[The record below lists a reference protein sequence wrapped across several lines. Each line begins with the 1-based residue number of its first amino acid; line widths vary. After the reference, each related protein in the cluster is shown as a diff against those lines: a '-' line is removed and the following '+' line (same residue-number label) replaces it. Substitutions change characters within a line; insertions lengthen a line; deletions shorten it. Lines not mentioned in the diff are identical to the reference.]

1 MKDITQLDM
10 NYDIR
15 RFRDASAT
23 SELPGFWLFYSLDN
37 GATWTIVSA
46 LNPRLVGGEVTVPN
60 SVGVTPV
67 RNKPIILRA
76 PWAVGATALFRWV
89 DDNATVT
96 SPDQFIGLDNV
107 SLAATGFRINDPPR
121 SVVSLGSNKGSAEG
135 ALDGSG
141 GLNPLSA
148 SGDASTQTT
157 SNALPLP
164 WTSTDIGTGQSAGS
178 ATHSAGTFTHAGSG
192 SIGSTADKLRFSYQ
206 ALTGDGEIIA
216 KISNLQNTGSD
227 ARVGVM
233 IRDSLASNAMG
244 IFIGMSES
252 DSYRWDR
259 RSSTGGSTTSTSST
273 GTAPET
279 WVRLVRSGDTIT
291 AYKSSDGTSWTSVG
305 STNDT
310 TIASTSYI
318 GLAVSSGSDTTL
330 NTSQFSNV
338 SVTP

>member
-1 MKDITQLDM
+1 
-10 NYDIR
+10 
-15 RFRDASAT
+15 
-23 SELPGFWLFYSLDN
+23 
-37 GATWTIVSA
+37 
-46 LNPRLVGGEVTVPN
+46 VPN

-89 DDNATVT
+89 DDNATQT

-135 ALDGSG
+135 TLDGSG
-141 GLNPLSA
+141 GLNLLKAIAPG
-148 SGDASTQTT
+148 SGDATTQTS

-206 ALTGDGEIIA
+206 TLTGDGEIIA
-216 KISNLQNTGSD
+216 KISNLQNTGSA

-233 IRDSLASNAMG
+233 IRDSLAANAMG

-252 DSYRWDR
+252 NSYRWDR
-259 RSSTGGSTTSTSST
+259 RSSTGGSTGGSTSSSIGT
-273 GTAPET
+273 GPET

-305 STNDT
+305 STSDT